1 MRGFSVQNLWH
12 MRQFYLKYSANL
24 KLQPLVGEISWSKNL
39 IVMSR
44 CRDDLEHD
52 FYIRMATGMV
62 EAII

>member
-1 MRGFSVQNLWH
+1 

-44 CRDDLEHD
+44 CKDDLERN
-52 FYIRMATGMV
+52 FYIRMTTGIV
-62 EAII
+62 ETII

>member
-1 MRGFSVQNLWH
+1 